1 MPSEKAAGGLPAA
14 NLYLREIGRTMS
26 ENIENPSSEEMALT
40 PEAEIAALNAQLLE
54 AEARATAARDAQLRA
69 TADMENTRRR
79 LERDAAST
87 LKYATEKMLSDLLAV
102 ADSLELGLKAAEAPE
117 AQVKALAEGMQL
129 THRQIMAFME
139 KNGVKQIDPMGEAF
153 NPDAHQAMSMIE
165 STDVPANHVL
175 MVMQKGYKL
184 HDRLLRPAM
193 VMVAK
198 PLAATP
204 EAPLN

>member
-1 MPSEKAAGGLPAA
+1 
-14 NLYLREIGRTMS
+14 MS
-26 ENIENPSSEEMALT
+26 DPTENPVTEAPAQT
-40 PEAEIAALNAQLLE
+40 PDAEIEALKAQLVD
-54 AEARATAARDAQLRA
+54 AEARATSARDAQLRA
-69 TADMENTRRR
+69 AAETENTRRR

-87 LKYATEKMLSDLLAV
+87 LKYASEKLLSDLLAI

-129 THRQIMAFME
+129 THRQIMAFFE
-139 KNGVKQIDPMGEAF
+139 KNGVKPLDPKGEPF

-165 STDVPANHVL
+165 SADVPANHVL

-198 PLAATP
+198 APVQSAP
-204 EAPLN
+204 ETPLN

>member
-1 MPSEKAAGGLPAA
+1 
-14 NLYLREIGRTMS
+14 MS
-26 ENIENPSSEEMALT
+26 EQTETPSAEEPDLS
-40 PEAEIAALNAQLLE
+40 PGAEIAALTAQLAD
-54 AEARATAARDAQLRA
+54 AEARAAAARDTQLRVA
-69 TADMENTRRR
+69 ADMENTRRR

-87 LKYATEKMLSDLLAV
+87 LKYASERLLSDLLAI

-129 THRQIMAFME
+129 THRQIMAFFE
-139 KNGVKQIDPMGEAF
+139 KNGVKQLDPKGEPF

-165 STDVPANHVL
+165 STEVAPNHVL

-198 PLAATP
+198 
-204 EAPLN
+204 APA